1 MARPKKINVADLQTP
16 IEVVPE
22 LVETK
27 EDVKAIRTPQVTT
40 SHIEV
45 NKVKLANKVT
55 GKIIAMAVDER
66 IANKLVKSNPN
77 IKIVQ

>member
-1 MARPKKINVADLQTP
+1 MARPKKINVADLQKP

-27 EDVKAIRTPQVTT
+27 EEVKAIRTPQVTK
-40 SHIEV
+40 SNLDV
-45 NKVKLANKVT
+45 NKVQLMHIST
-55 GKIIAMAVDER
+55 GKIIALAVDER